1 MWKVKSVTSR
11 LSSLAVASQAPARA
25 VGTGVSVS
33 PGSGK
38 RRPPGDRRRSE
49 LWWEKAV
56 RNRSRKPS
64 AGGSVAPLPA
74 APGPV
79 VGRVGRLLAKRDQKL
94 LDHPR
99 GSSGHAM

>member
-74 APGPV
+74 AQGRAV
-79 VGRVGRLLAKRDQKL
+79 VRVERLSANRDQKL
-94 LDHPR
+94 R
-99 GSSGHAM
+99 GPPEA